1 MEPIPLSVRSLV
13 ELILRCG
20 DIDSR
25 YTDSSVM
32 YEGAAAHRNIQKAM
46 GDNYRAEVTL
56 KKTIEVDG
64 QPVLLQG
71 RADGIFTE
79 DGITFIDEIKTTTLP
94 LELLRKQE
102 AMHLGQAKCYAY
114 LMLHTMENPPP
125 RMGIQLTYFQ
135 LQNEDLERKRM
146 VFSAEE
152 IDAFFDDTIR
162 RYADF
167 LRFEREWT
175 EMRNASI
182 AALPFPYPA
191 YRPGQR
197 KLAGAVYR
205 TIGAQKRLYVQ
216 APTGI
221 GKTLSTLFPSV
232 KAITGHHLDKL
243 FYLTAKTVTR
253 TVAQEAVE
261 QMLGCG
267 LRLKSL
273 TLRAKDKIC
282 FCDAPLCNPVDC
294 PYAKGHYDRINNALL
309 DLLESY
315 DLITPAVIEQTARS
329 HRVCPYELS
338 LDASLWADL
347 VVCDYNHVFDPTTY
361 LRRFFDGEEQKRY
374 VFLID
379 ESHNLA
385 DRVRDMYTTTLRKSP
400 FSRLSRL
407 LRDKDAASSALRKTM
422 RQINRYLLDAR
433 REMGEQSQ
441 HTERE
446 PDAVLGAL
454 LALFS
459 EATEEWLPLHEGH
472 ALYDEVLE
480 LLFEAGA
487 YQTIAEEYDERF
499 ITLTQAVEGE
509 VTVTQMCLDPS
520 EIIRERLGNA
530 VSSILFSAT
539 LTPLPYYRDILGGGE
554 EDPMLCLPSPYDPNR
569 LLLMAHAGIST
580 KYRDR
585 AASYL
590 PIAQTIHTAVQWR
603 EGNYLVYFPSY
614 DYMQKVA
621 DSFTQLFD
629 DTEVLIQTSQMT
641 EEERDDFLHRFDQ
654 ANPHT
659 LVGFCVLGGV
669 FSEGIDLK
677 GDRLIGAIIVGTGL
691 PGLSMRQEQIREYF
705 DRLNGQ
711 GYDYAY
717 VFPGMNK
724 VLQAAGR
731 VIRSE
736 SDYGLVLL
744 IDSRFDTVKYRCLYP
759 DHWSHLR
766 FLHNQEQ
773 LELALKE
780 FPL

>member
-13 ELILRCG
+13 ELVLRCG

-32 YEGAAAHRNIQKAM
+32 YEGAAAHRKIQKAM
-46 GDNYRAEVTL
+46 GDNYQPEVTL
-56 KKTIEVDG
+56 KRTVEIDG

-71 RADGIFTE
+71 RADGVFTE
-79 DGITFIDEIKTTTLP
+79 DGITYIDEIKTTTLP
-94 LELLRKQE
+94 LELLRRQE
-102 AMHLGQAKCYAY
+102 AVHLGQAKCYAY
-114 LMLHTMENPPP
+114 LLLHTMENPPP
-125 RMGIQLTYFQ
+125 RLGIQLTYFQ
-135 LQNEDLERKRM
+135 LDSEELERSRM
-146 VFSAEE
+146 VFTAGE

-167 LRFEREWT
+167 LRFEREWAVI
-175 EMRNASI
+175 RNTSI
-182 AALPFPYPA
+182 AQLPFPYPA

-205 TIGAQKRLYVQ
+205 VIGAQKRLYVQ

-221 GKTLSTLFPSV
+221 GKTLSTLFPAV
-232 KAITGHHLDKL
+232 KAITGHGLDKM

-261 QMLGCG
+261 QMLDRG

-273 TLRAKDKIC
+273 TLRAKEKIC
-282 FCDAPLCNPVDC
+282 FCEAPLCNPVDC
-294 PYAKGHYDRINNALL
+294 PYAKGHYDRVNSALL
-309 DLLESY
+309 ELLEGH
-315 DLITPAVIEQTARS
+315 DLITPAVIEQIARA

-338 LDASLWADL
+338 LDASLWVDL
-347 VVCDYNHVFDPTTY
+347 VVCDYNHVFDPVTY

-379 ESHNLA
+379 EAHNLA
-385 DRVRDMYTTTLRKSP
+385 DRVRDMYTAVIRKSP
-400 FSRLSRL
+400 FSRLSRQ
-407 LRDKDAASSALRKTM
+407 LRDKDAASSALRKAM
-422 RQINRYLLDAR
+422 RQVNRYLLDAR
-433 REMGEQSQ
+433 REMGERS
-441 HTERE
+441 HRAERE

-454 LALFS
+454 LALFA
-459 EATEEWLPLHEGH
+459 EAAEEWLPLHEGH
-472 ALYDEVLE
+472 ALYDELLE
-480 LLFEAGA
+480 LLFAVGA
-487 YQTIAEEYDERF
+487 YQTIAEVYDERF
-499 ITLTQAVEGE
+499 ITLTQAEEGE

-520 EIIRERLGNA
+520 AIIGQRLGNA
-530 VSSILFSAT
+530 VSCVLFSAT
-539 LTPLPYYRDILGGGE
+539 LTPLPYYREILGGGV
-554 EDPMLCLPSPYDPNR
+554 EDPMLCLPSPYDPGR
-569 LLLMAHAGIST
+569 LLLLAHAGIST

-590 PIAQTIHTAVQWR
+590 PIAKTIHAAIQFR

-621 DSFTQLFD
+621 DCFTQLFD
-629 DTEVLIQTSQMT
+629 DTEVLIQTSRMT
-641 EEERDDFLHRFDQ
+641 EEEREDFLHRFDQ

-705 DRLNGQ
+705 DQLNGQ

-717 VFPGMNK
+717 VYPGMNK

-744 IDSRFDTVKYRCLYP
+744 IDTRFDTIQYRRLFP
-759 DHWSHLR
+759 EHWSHLR
-766 FLHNQEQ
+766 FLHHQDQ
-773 LELALKE
+773 LEHALRE
-780 FPL
+780 FRL